1 MVYMTIYMLI
11 LASGWY
17 VEGTIGFAHH
27 AVKSEVYVSLSRM
40 TDYNLIETSIQ

>member
-1 MVYMTIYMLI
+1 MTIYMLI

-17 VEGTIGFAHH
+17 IEAKTEFAHH
-27 AVKSEVYVSLSRM
+27 AVKSEVYVSLSTM